1 MSSRLLWCGNMFLL
15 HDIHV
20 LLNVYLIDATSI
32 TQIDDRYR
40 GEEEICSP
48 DCQEGANIWVL
59 TVGKDIESD
68 CEEWADKCRLTEERT
83 ERGQGRLTVSKDR

>member
-1 MSSRLLWCGNMFLL
+1 MFLL
-15 HDIHV
+15 HDDTCFIKCV
-20 LLNVYLIDATSI
+20 SSIDATSI
-32 TQIDDRYR
+32 TQLDDRYR

-68 CEEWADKCRLTEERT
+68 CEEWADKCRLTMR
-83 ERGQGRLTVSKDR
+83 RGQKGDRGG